1 METFRNHWAFSK
13 YPDALQFIMYYDE
26 IEVANPLGAKAGKHK
41 LGMVTY
47 SVHAVCMLF
56 CLMYN
61 TVYMYMYVD
70 CRCVLLHI
78 GEYSAYV
85 SFASSSNT
93 TDFSRKKFR
102 YSSIWI

>member
-1 METFRNHWAFSK
+1 
-13 YPDALQFIMYYDE
+13 MYYDE

-61 TVYMYMYVD
+61 TVYM
-70 CRCVLLHI
+70 
-78 GEYSAYV
+78 
-85 SFASSSNT
+85 
-93 TDFSRKKFR
+93 
-102 YSSIWI
+102 